1 MASASDVPLK
11 AYKPLYSRD
20 LLKGKVAF
28 VTGKGLCVRLPA
40 AAVGAWLVGLNHQS
54 LTHPVLFVHPRW
66 WLWHLLPYRGADDAP
81 RC

>member
-11 AYKPLYSRD
+11 TYKPLYSRD

-40 AAVGAWLVGLNHQS
+40 AVGAWLVAS
-54 LTHPVLFVHPRW
+54 PSKCDAPLFVC
-66 WLWHLLPYRGADDAP
+66 AP
-81 RC
+81 KVVALAFASVSWS